1 MTTHNFIVTK
11 DIDKM
16 LKCLNYHSNWLDFGF
31 LTPQLLTLQFEK
43 FHQGN
48 DKNTEH
54 FRYGCFLS
62 FIQKHQNFSDLQI
75 EQFIILAQ
83 QDDDNLMA
91 GSALKMLFE
100 CGKITSKQYEFL
112 KKELLNFGDWSVKLI
127 EQHRLINALS
137 SNILTAELLKECFD
151 FSKNYQTNVLFQ
163 IIIDKTSDKDILKK
177 FTTDDFGK
185 KIRNLAK
192 QKLKQLQRIENS
204 M

>member
-43 FHQGN
+43 FHQGD

-54 FRYGCFLS
+54 LRYGCFLS

-112 KKELLNFGDWSVKLI
+112 KKELLNFGDWAVKLI